1 MQDRPE
7 RNTEVPQEN
16 AGAAAREWPDEDA
29 FAPGRPA
36 RAHHPRHDQDPPR
49 YQAPPEARGAL
60 AGLVARHPDVLAK
73 ALAHSQSDPELV
85 ASARRH
91 RDGSPDPLG
100 AAVLLE
106 VLAANTPHHQ
116 REVLRLVAAEWVVDH
131 GVGFAAQAVVELA
144 EVSAERV
151 ERSLEGQ
158 LRVVRQRAPG
168 RFSFYWHGLQCAT
181 EVRRALAPLGDE
193 EHARVV
199 ALLDGVRSRGPKA
212 GVLAAFLAPTETG
225 WLDELLAAG
234 VAQRADTVESAM
246 LLSSASTR
254 AQAERVL
261 ADAGTW
267 GLHRD
272 HRVAATLLRTLGPE
286 AAGAF
291 IAAFDRADADTTRK
305 LAGYLVAI
313 PTDEALRALVERA
326 EDRRVR
332 PLLQEA
338 VRAYPRRAAR
348 LLAESLAGGGKSVDA
363 LLRSHLTAFPELADE
378 VLPGLPDDQRAA
390 AEALLVPSGP
400 VLPQAPPELLP
411 EVLTSPPWT
420 RPRPKAPPALTDLA
434 PAGEAALVWK
444 PGEERE
450 WAAESDRNVPYHRTV
465 DWDQEL
471 RRGLQRVGTIS
482 YMTLL
487 HAPEEVA
494 LPLLGAFV
502 PKHNW
507 NIHSWGRALLARF
520 GLRALDRLLLAPVN
534 ADVLRVFAP
543 VLDQRVADLMA
554 DALGKKKLRW
564 QGLAWL
570 ARHGAA
576 ALPFLLPAALG
587 KAGRARGAA
596 RDAVAVV
603 AEAEGRDVV
612 VETARAHW
620 GDRAAEVTAL
630 VLRID
635 PLTVLPSKLPA
646 HPAWLDVATLP
657 GIRVRG
663 HELALPSG
671 SAADVVTMLMLCSAG
686 EPYAGLAQVREACD
700 GRSLAEFGWEV
711 FDRWRQ
717 AALPPKD
724 GWALAALGAVGD
736 DEVVRRLSPLVR
748 AWPGEGGHTRAVAGL
763 DVLADIGTDV
773 ALTHLNGI
781 ADKARF
787 AGLKKRAREK
797 IAQVA
802 DKLDL
807 TPEQLADRVVPHFDL
822 SGSEALVLDYGPR
835 RFLVGFDEQL
845 RPTVADE
852 DGARRKALP
861 KPGAKDDAELAQAA
875 WARFAA
881 LKKDLRVIAG
891 DQVRRLERAMV
902 GGRAWGADEFTRFLV
917 GHPVLV
923 HLVRRLVWVAVDGQ
937 ATRSFRVAED
947 NTLSGPADEPFEL
960 VDGEHVLVAHPLR
973 LGGDLAAWSEL
984 FADYEILQPFPQL
997 SRPAHRLSEEE
1008 RADTRLRRFE
1018 GAKLP
1023 VREVL
1028 SLLSRG
1034 WQRTE
1039 PLDGGVEPGL
1049 VKPVPGGRYAVV
1061 TLDPG
1066 LVAGDLDAIGDEQE
1080 LSEVFLSD
1088 EAHGYRWG
1096 RERQLGL
1103 GELDVISASELVE
1116 DFVALTGRTGG

>member
-1 MQDRPE
+1 M
-7 RNTEVPQEN
+7 PQEN
-16 AGAAAREWPDEDA
+16 AGAAAREWPDEET
-29 FAPGRPA
+29 FAPGRLA
-36 RAHHPRHDQDPPR
+36 RSHHPRHDQDPPR
-49 YQAPPEARGAL
+49 YQGPPEARGVL
-60 AGLVARHPDVLAK
+60 ASLVARHPDLIAK

-116 REVLRLVAAEWVVDH
+116 REVFRLVAAEWVVEH
-131 GVGFAAQAVVELA
+131 GVEFAALAVVELA
-144 EVSAERV
+144 GVGPAYSV
-151 ERSLEGQ
+151 EDGLC
-158 LRVVRQRAPG
+158 VVRQSAPD

-181 EVRRALAPLGDE
+181 EVRRALASVGDE
-193 EHARVV
+193 EYARVV
-199 ALLDGVRSRGPKA
+199 ALLDGMRSRGPKA
-212 GVLAAFLAPTETG
+212 GILASFLAPTEAD

-234 VAQRADTVESAM
+234 VAQRADLVESTM
-246 LLSSASTR
+246 LLSSVSTR
-254 AQAERVL
+254 AQVERVL
-261 ADAGTW
+261 ADVNTW

-272 HRVAATLLRTLGPE
+272 HRVAATLLRTLGPD
-286 AAGAF
+286 AAGTF
-291 IAAFDRADADTTRK
+291 IAGLGHSDADTIRK

-313 PTDEALRALVERA
+313 PSDEALRALVERA

-348 LLAESLAGGGKSVDA
+348 LLAEALVGRGKSVDV

-390 AEALLVPSGP
+390 AEALLSPVGP

-450 WAAESDRNVPYHRTV
+450 WAAESARNVPYRRTTN
-465 DWDQEL
+465 WDEEL
-471 RRGLQRVGTIS
+471 RRGLQSVGTIS
-482 YMTLL
+482 YMSVL
-487 HAPEEVA
+487 HAPVEVA
-494 LPLLGAFV
+494 LPLLGAFT

-507 NIHSWGRALLARF
+507 NVHSWGRALIARF
-520 GLRALDRLLLAPVN
+520 GLRAVDRLLLAPVN

-564 QGLAWL
+564 QGLDWL

-587 KAGRARGAA
+587 KAGRARSAA

-603 AEAEGRDVV
+603 AGAEGHDAV
-612 VETARAHW
+612 VEAARAHW

-646 HPAWLDVATLP
+646 HPAWLDVPTLP
-657 GIRVRG
+657 GIRLRG
-663 HELALPSG
+663 HELALPPA
-671 SAADVVTMLMLCSAG
+671 SAVDVVTMLTLCSAG

-700 GRSLAEFGWEV
+700 PRSLAEFGWEV

-787 AGLKKRAREK
+787 AGLKKRAKEK

-822 SGSEALVLDYGPR
+822 SGSGSLVLDYGPR

-852 DGARRKALP
+852 GGARRKALP
-861 KPGAKDDAELAQAA
+861 KPGAKDDPELAQAA

-881 LKKDLRVIAG
+881 LKKDLRVIAA

-923 HLVRRLVWVAVDGQ
+923 HLVRRLVWVAVDGRS
-937 ATRSFRVAED
+937 TGSFRVSED

-960 VDGEHVLVAHPLR
+960 ADGEHVLVAHPLR

-997 SRPAHRLSEEE
+997 SRPAHRLSDEE
-1008 RADTRLRRFE
+1008 RAGTRLGRFE
-1018 GAKLP
+1018 GVKLP

-1028 SLLSRG
+1028 SLLARG

-1039 PLDGGVEPGL
+1039 PLDAGVEPGL

-1080 LSEVFLSD
+1080 LSEIFLAD

-1096 RERQLGL
+1096 RERHLAL
-1103 GELDVISASELVE
+1103 GELDVISASELVA
-1116 DFVALTGRTGG
+1116 DLVALTGRAAG